1 MWAWAVTAALAS
13 FGALASCG
21 AKICELAFGSDS
33 TNFGRAFGHVAFSP
47 KAAGLQLLPFAVT
60 SFKKCW
66 PLFGERSARALTAVL
81 ASFGAL
87 ASCGAKI
94 CELAFGSDSTNF
106 GRAFGHSL
114 FSPKAAGLQSLPFA
128 VTSFKKCWR
137 LFGERSARAVTAA
150 LASFGVLASFGAK
163 ICELAFGSDSTNFG
177 RAFGHSLF
185 SPKSCRLAV
194 TALRCDELRG
204 GSCAGIFLGRL
215 LPLALK
221 FVNSPSAQT
230 AQILV
235 APSVT
240 RFFPQK
246 LQACSHCPSL

>member
-1 MWAWAVTAALAS
+1 MLAS
-13 FGALASCG
+13 FG
-21 AKICELAFGSDS
+21 
-33 TNFGRAFGHVAFSP
+33 V
-47 KAAGLQLLPFAVT
+47 
-60 SFKKCW
+60 
-66 PLFGERSARALTAVL
+66 
-81 ASFGAL
+81 L

-185 SPKSCRLAV
+185 SQKAAGLQSLPFAV
-194 TALRCDELRG
+194 T
-204 GSCAGIFLGRL
+204 S
-215 LPLALK
+215 
-221 FVNSPSAQT
+221 
-230 AQILV
+230 
-235 APSVT
+235 
-240 RFFPQK
+240 
-246 LQACSHCPSL
+246 